1 MEACRYTRKGAA
13 SPRAA
18 LNTGLA
24 VQRLD
29 FFSQKS
35 QFQML
40 GHTNLVN
47 YQVGSLLSVR
57 IHHSVKF

>member
-29 FFSQKS
+29 FFLRSQK
-35 QFQML
+35 FKFFA
-40 GHTNLVN
+40 TLVN
-47 YQVGSLLSVR
+47 YQVGSLPQVR
-57 IHHSVKF
+57 IYYPVKF